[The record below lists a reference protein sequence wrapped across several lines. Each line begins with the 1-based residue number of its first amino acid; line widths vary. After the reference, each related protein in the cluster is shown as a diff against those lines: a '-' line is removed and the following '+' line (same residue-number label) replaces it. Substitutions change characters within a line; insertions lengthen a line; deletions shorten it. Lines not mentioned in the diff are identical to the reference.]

1 MDSKPVELY
10 DTTLRDGSQAEGVSF
25 SVEDKVKIAYKLDE
39 LGIKY
44 IEGGWP
50 GSNPKDA
57 EFFERAKKLKLKQAQ
72 IAAFSMTRRAN
83 VAVEKDENIK
93 ALLDAETPVVT
104 FVGKSWDLH
113 VIKVLETSL
122 EENLGMIADSIAYM
136 KSKGKKVFY
145 DAEHFFDGYKANPG
159 YAMQTIKAAAKAG
172 ADCIVLCETNGGVLP
187 DDVADIVA
195 KVKQELPKANLGI
208 HAHNDSELGVANSLA
223 AVKSG
228 VTQVQGTIN
237 GLGERCGNA
246 NLVSIIANLKL
257 KYGND
262 CISDA
267 QLAKLKETSAYLYE
281 ILNRAPN
288 PFQPYV
294 GESAFSHKGGM
305 HASAVAKV
313 EHSYQHIEPEK
324 VGNKKRV
331 TVSELSG
338 RSNVITKAK
347 EFGIDLSKHKDVA
360 KKVVDTVKEME
371 NKGFAFEGAEASFE
385 LLLRRELP
393 GYKKPFDLVDFMV
406 VVERSRRSNGKGVSQ
421 ADDSLAEATV
431 KVRVDG
437 TLQHTAAEGDGP
449 VNALDNALR
458 KALAQFYP
466 KISVIKLADFKVRIV
481 DGSVGTEASVRVFID
496 STDGQRHWTTV
507 GASPNIIDA
516 SWLALADSLEY
527 WLTKYGK

>member
-1 MDSKPVELY
+1 MDSRPVELY
-10 DTTLRDGSQAEGVSF
+10 DTTLRDGSQAEGVTF
-25 SVEDKVKIAYKLDE
+25 SVEDKLKIAQKLDE
-39 LGIKY
+39 QGIKY

-57 EFFERAKKLKLKQAQ
+57 DFFERAKRLKLKQAQ

-93 ALLDAETPVVT
+93 ALLDAETPVIT

-113 VIKVLETSL
+113 VSKVLETSL
-122 EENLGMIADSIAYM
+122 EENLGMISDSIGYM
-136 KSKGKKVFY
+136 KAKGKKVFY
-145 DAEHFFDGYKANPG
+145 DAEHFFDGYKANPD
-159 YAMQTIKAAAKAG
+159 YAIQTIKAAAKAG
-172 ADCIVLCETNGGVLP
+172 ADCIILCETNGGALP
-187 DDVADIVA
+187 SEVADIVA
-195 KVKQELPKANLGI
+195 KVKRELPKINLGV
-208 HAHNDSELGVANSLA
+208 HCHNDSELGVANSLA
-223 AVKSG
+223 G
-228 VTQVQGTIN
+228 VAAGATQVQGTIN

-246 NLVSIIANLKL
+246 NLISIIANLKL

-262 CISDA
+262 CVTDS
-267 QLAKLKETSAYLYE
+267 QLAKLKETSQYVYE

-313 EHSYQHIEPEK
+313 EQSYQHIEPEK
-324 VGNKKRV
+324 VGNKKRI

-338 RSNVITKAK
+338 RSNILSKAK
-347 EFGIDLSKHKDVA
+347 EMGIDLSKNKEVA
-360 KKVVDTVKEME
+360 KKLVDIVKEME
-371 NKGFAFEGAEASFE
+371 SRGFAFEGAEASFE

-406 VVERSRRSNGKGVSQ
+406 VVERARRANGKGVSE
-421 ADDSLAEATV
+421 DSLAEATV

-466 KISVIKLADFKVRIV
+466 KISIIKLADFKVRIV
-481 DGSVGTEASVRVFID
+481 DGTVGTEASVRVFID

-527 WLTKYGK
+527 WLIKYGK

>member
-172 ADCIVLCETNGGVLP
+172 AD
-187 DDVADIVA
+187 
-195 KVKQELPKANLGI
+195 
-208 HAHNDSELGVANSLA
+208 
-223 AVKSG
+223 
-228 VTQVQGTIN
+228 
-237 GLGERCGNA
+237 
-246 NLVSIIANLKL
+246 
-257 KYGND
+257 
-262 CISDA
+262 
-267 QLAKLKETSAYLYE
+267 
-281 ILNRAPN
+281 
-288 PFQPYV
+288 
-294 GESAFSHKGGM
+294 
-305 HASAVAKV
+305 
-313 EHSYQHIEPEK
+313 
-324 VGNKKRV
+324 
-331 TVSELSG
+331 
-338 RSNVITKAK
+338 
-347 EFGIDLSKHKDVA
+347 
-360 KKVVDTVKEME
+360 
-371 NKGFAFEGAEASFE
+371 
-385 LLLRRELP
+385 
-393 GYKKPFDLVDFMV
+393 
-406 VVERSRRSNGKGVSQ
+406 
-421 ADDSLAEATV
+421 
-431 KVRVDG
+431 
-437 TLQHTAAEGDGP
+437 
-449 VNALDNALR
+449 
-458 KALAQFYP
+458 
-466 KISVIKLADFKVRIV
+466 
-481 DGSVGTEASVRVFID
+481 
-496 STDGQRHWTTV
+496 
-507 GASPNIIDA
+507 
-516 SWLALADSLEY
+516 
-527 WLTKYGK
+527 

>member
-1 MDSKPVELY
+1 M
-10 DTTLRDGSQAEGVSF
+10 
-25 SVEDKVKIAYKLDE
+25 
-39 LGIKY
+39 
-44 IEGGWP
+44 
-50 GSNPKDA
+50 
-57 EFFERAKKLKLKQAQ
+57 
-72 IAAFSMTRRAN
+72 
-83 VAVEKDENIK
+83 
-93 ALLDAETPVVT
+93 
-104 FVGKSWDLH
+104 
-113 VIKVLETSL
+113 
-122 EENLGMIADSIAYM
+122 
-136 KSKGKKVFY
+136 
-145 DAEHFFDGYKANPG
+145 
-159 YAMQTIKAAAKAG
+159 
-172 ADCIVLCETNGGVLP
+172 
-187 DDVADIVA
+187 
-195 KVKQELPKANLGI
+195 KQELPKANLGI